1 MTAPRWINAAL
12 VLVIVAIM
20 STAHLL
26 DGPSEL
32 DAMQATADSVDDAI
46 KSAATQASNTP
57 ARGQKDLK
65 TVVAGGKP

>member
-1 MTAPRWINAAL
+1 MTAPRWINAGL
-12 VLVIVAIM
+12 VLVIVVIM

-46 KSAATQASNTP
+46 KSAATQASNAT
-57 ARGQKDLK
+57 ARGQKDHK
-65 TVVAGGKP
+65 TVVAGVKP

>member
-1 MTAPRWINAAL
+1 MIPPYLKTPMLTVAFVMAL
-12 VLVIVAIM
+12 CLGY
-20 STAHLL
+20 LL

-57 ARGQKDLK
+57 ARGQRDFK
-65 TVVAGGKP
+65 TVVAGVKP

>member
-26 DGPSEL
+26 DGPTEI
-32 DAMQATADSVDDAI
+32 DAMRATAASKQDAI
-46 KSAATQASNTP
+46 KSAATQASNMP
-57 ARGQKDLK
+57 ARGQKDFK
-65 TVVAGGKP
+65 TVIAGVKP

>member
-1 MTAPRWINAAL
+1 MNPRIINTAL
-12 VLVIVAIM
+12 VAVIVLIL
-20 STAHLL
+20 STSYLL

-32 DAMQATADSVDDAI
+32 DAMQATADSKQDAI

-65 TVVAGGKP
+65 TVVAGVKP

>member
-1 MTAPRWINAAL
+1 MTAPRWINAGL

-26 DGPSEL
+26 DGPTEV
-32 DAMQATADSVDDAI
+32 DAMKATAAAKQDAI
-46 KSAATQASNTP
+46 KSAASQASNAP

-65 TVVAGGKP
+65 TVTAGATQ

>member
-1 MTAPRWINAAL
+1 L
-12 VLVIVAIM
+12 
-20 STAHLL
+20 STSYLL

-32 DAMQATADSVDDAI
+32 DAMQATADSKQDAI

-65 TVVAGGKP
+65 TVVAGVKP

>member
-12 VLVIVAIM
+12 VLVIVVIM

-26 DGPSEL
+26 DGPTEL
-32 DAMQATADSVDDAI
+32 DSMRATAASKQDAI
-46 KSAATQASNTP
+46 KSAATQASNAP

-65 TVVAGGKP
+65 TVVAGVKP

>member
-1 MTAPRWINAAL
+1 MNPRIINTALVALIAL
-12 VLVIVAIM
+12 VL
-20 STAHLL
+20 STSYLL

-65 TVVAGGKP
+65 TVVAGVKP